1 MRSIALKLI
10 ALLVFACL
18 SYYATSYV
26 TEDDLIDLKI
36 YLYSA
41 ERLSRGESIYNVRYA
56 FPLRATDFELQYLYP
71 PALAAL
77 LAPLVSIPTLIPT
90 LIPTP
95 IIIFVWQCGSIIALA
110 LTAYML
116 AQLLSGYVGTRRSP
130 TNSYVLFLL
139 LALWPP
145 TLYGIAWGQVNAFIL
160 ALLVGAAFF
169 TSKRRDRL
177 AGLSLGLAIAL
188 KATPAILIVPFIV
201 NKRWR
206 ALFYCCLGALA
217 AHLPLM
223 LYPNGLAT
231 IQSFLSTVGEIAAG
245 QVVKDPFYDYSLR
258 HFAPFFVDAP
268 ATLFLVFS
276 LSLITAYLVLLFRMS
291 RIPVNGAPQ
300 SLSHDLLCAFQLLSG
315 IPIMI
320 ITSPLV
326 WFHHLVWLFPPL
338 AAVMFLCK
346 TAFIR
351 GSGRLI
357 YIILAPLLYVHV
369 FIRYWEQPGE
379 WIIKTLPLLL
389 SVMTFFLLAKLI
401 TRHRTE

>member
-18 SYYATSYV
+18 SYYATTYV
-26 TEDDLIDLKI
+26 TKDDLIDLKI

-41 ERLSRGESIYNVRYA
+41 ERLNRGEHIYNVRYA

-90 LIPTP
+90 P
-95 IIIFVWQCGSIIALA
+95 IIILLWQCGSIIALA

-116 AQLLSGYVGTRRSP
+116 AQLLSGYVGPRRSP
-130 TNSYVLFLL
+130 ANSYVLFLL

-217 AHLPLM
+217 AHLPLI

-245 QVVKDPFYDYSLR
+245 RVVNDPFYDYSLR
-258 HFAPFFVDAP
+258 HFVPFFIDAP
-268 ATLFLVFS
+268 ATLFFVFS

-291 RIPVNGAPQ
+291 RLPVNGAPQ
-300 SLSHDLLCAFQLLSG
+300 SLSRDLLCAFQLLSG

-338 AAVMFLCK
+338 AVVIFLGK
-346 TAFIR
+346 TAFVR
-351 GSGRLI
+351 GTGRLI

-369 FIRYWEQPGE
+369 FIRHWEQPGE
-379 WIIKTLPLLL
+379 WLIKTLPLLL
-389 SVMTFFLLAKLI
+389 SVMTFFLLAQLI

>member
-77 LAPLVSIPTLIPT
+77 LAPLVSISTPI
-90 LIPTP
+90 ITP

-116 AQLLSGYVGTRRSP
+116 AQLLSGYVGTRRLP
-130 TNSYVLFLL
+130 ANSYVLFLL

-169 TSKRRDRL
+169 TLRRRDRL

-188 KATPAILIVPFIV
+188 KATPAILLVSECISAI
-201 NKRWR
+201 K
-206 ALFYCCLGALA
+206 YK
-217 AHLPLM
+217 
-223 LYPNGLAT
+223 
-231 IQSFLSTVGEIAAG
+231 QS
-245 QVVKDPFYDYSLR
+245 
-258 HFAPFFVDAP
+258 
-268 ATLFLVFS
+268 
-276 LSLITAYLVLLFRMS
+276 
-291 RIPVNGAPQ
+291 
-300 SLSHDLLCAFQLLSG
+300 
-315 IPIMI
+315 
-320 ITSPLV
+320 
-326 WFHHLVWLFPPL
+326 
-338 AAVMFLCK
+338 
-346 TAFIR
+346 
-351 GSGRLI
+351 
-357 YIILAPLLYVHV
+357 
-369 FIRYWEQPGE
+369 
-379 WIIKTLPLLL
+379 
-389 SVMTFFLLAKLI
+389 
-401 TRHRTE
+401 

>member
-18 SYYATSYV
+18 SYYATTYV
-26 TEDDLIDLKI
+26 TKDDLIDLKI

-77 LAPLVSIPTLIPT
+77 LAPLVSISTTIITPI
-90 LIPTP
+90 ITP

-116 AQLLSGYVGTRRSP
+116 AQLLSGYVGTGRSP
-130 TNSYVLFLL
+130 ANSYVLFLL

-268 ATLFLVFS
+268 ATLFFVFS

-291 RIPVNGAPQ
+291 RLPVNGAPQ
-300 SLSHDLLCAFQLLSG
+300 SLSRDL
-315 IPIMI
+315 
-320 ITSPLV
+320 
-326 WFHHLVWLFPPL
+326 WLFPPL
-338 AAVMFLCK
+338 AAVMFLGK
-346 TAFIR
+346 TPFIR

-357 YIILAPLLYVHV
+357 YIILAPLLYMHV
-369 FIRYWEQPGE
+369 FIRNWEQPGE

-401 TRHRTE
+401 THHRTE

>member
-18 SYYATSYV
+18 SYYATTYV

-77 LAPLVSIPTLIPT
+77 LAPLVSISTTIITPI
-90 LIPTP
+90 ITP

-130 TNSYVLFLL
+130 ANSYVLFLL

-231 IQSFLSTVGEIAAG
+231 IQSFLSTVGKIAAG

-291 RIPVNGAPQ
+291 RRSVNGAPQ
-300 SLSHDLLCAFQLLSG
+300 SLSRDLLCAFQLLSG

-338 AAVMFLCK
+338 AAVMFLGK

-369 FIRYWEQPGE
+369 FIRHWEQPGE
-379 WIIKTLPLLL
+379 WIIKTLPLFL